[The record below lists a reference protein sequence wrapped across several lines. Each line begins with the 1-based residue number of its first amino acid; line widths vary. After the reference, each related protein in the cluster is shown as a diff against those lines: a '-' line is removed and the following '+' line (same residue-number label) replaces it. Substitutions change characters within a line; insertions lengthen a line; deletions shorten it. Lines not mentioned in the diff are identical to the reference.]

1 MIDMTAA
8 LIPMPAPVT
17 GGLEEREKVSVD
29 QFAVASGDEGG
40 LLTDDADDEPRLRG
54 DEQLADV
61 GYQP

>member
-1 MIDMTAA
+1 M
-8 LIPMPAPVT
+8 

-29 QFAVASGDEGG
+29 QFAVASGAEGG